1 MTSGN
6 HTHKSTRDDRRIDL
20 DLPILDEALVERMG
34 ADDF

>member
-1 MTSGN
+1 MNPDET
-6 HTHKSTRDDRRIDL
+6 IDVDS